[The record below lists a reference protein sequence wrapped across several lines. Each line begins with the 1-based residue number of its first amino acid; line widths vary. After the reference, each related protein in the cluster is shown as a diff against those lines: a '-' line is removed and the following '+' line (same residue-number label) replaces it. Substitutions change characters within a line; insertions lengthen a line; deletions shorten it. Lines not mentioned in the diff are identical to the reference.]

1 MTITSDVPTSIDN
14 AEAEA
19 QVVKFI
25 QNGQIFIEKNGV
37 VYNVMGQEVR

>member
-25 QNGQIFIEKNGV
+25 QNGQIFIIRGEK
-37 VYNVMGQEVR
+37 VYTITGALVK